1 MKEVSQATVCRE
13 NRYRYFYTGIRILIP
28 VMLFFIFFPGVSL
41 RAEPLKIGVAG
52 YEQSQTVRKVCR
64 VLRRLGVDAVPVDS
78 TKDNLEDL
86 DGLVLPGGPDI
97 NPGWYSEENTACE
110 GMRNSLDYIQFSV
123 LDAFLKTGKP
133 VLGICRGMQLIN
145 VYFGGTL
152 NQNIEGHREGRHI
165 VENLPGT
172 WCSDILGPSVETNS
186 SHHQS
191 LKEPGDGVVVCARAF
206 DTPGTIEAIR
216 QEHLPVYAV
225 QWHPENK
232 PHDVGDTLLRGWLK
246 ITQIHKS
253 VDQFLK
259 SGVWQ

>member
-1 MKEVSQATVCRE
+1 
-13 NRYRYFYTGIRILIP
+13 
-28 VMLFFIFFPGVSL
+28 MLNIAV
-41 RAEPLKIGVAG
+41 
-52 YEQSQTVRKVCR
+52 
-64 VLRRLGVDAVPVDS
+64 VLRYVDMQRNDSWDDRWYIMDDFMNMAKKFGVGMVAVMNEEAADTVW
-78 TKDNLEDL
+78 KYC
-86 DGLVLPGGPDI
+86 DGLIIPGSATDI
-97 NPGWYSEENTACE
+97 DPSYFGGKPFDPPTTVDEYA
-110 GMRNSLDYIQFSV
+110 
-123 LDAFLKTGKP
+123 LDATLMKRFYEAGKP
-133 VLGICRGMQLIN
+133 IFGVCGGEQAIN